1 MKFKSLFA
9 AAALAVFAL
18 VGCESEENL
27 GEARISVDPTSISL
41 AATDDSKAVTLV
53 ATRDWQIY
61 SQPDWVALDKTTGT
75 ASTKEQTVTI
85 SVAANSGNDRE
96 GEVVFTIGLARA
108 SLTVKQAGE
117 AGELKKGSGTLE
129 DPYSVAGAIEFC
141 QSLGADVQSTN
152 NVYIHGIVSSV
163 TTTYE
168 ASGTYGN
175 ATFYIVDNEGD
186 TDQFYV
192 FQTLYLG
199 NKKWTSGSPD
209 IKVND
214 DVIICGKV
222 VNYKGN
228 TPETVSKGGSFVY
241 SLNGKTEGG
250 GTEVDPGTPKG
261 NGTLDNPYNPA
272 GAAAFVK
279 TLAADTPSTEKV
291 YVKGKVS
298 KVATTFEGSGSY
310 GNASFY
316 IVDET
321 DGKGEFYIFQTY
333 YLGNRQWKSGDAEI
347 KVDDVVIVYGP
358 VVNYKGNTP
367 ETVGKGASFIYS
379 LNGKTEGGNENPPAG
394 EAKGS
399 GTQADPYNAAG
410 VLAFIATLEGSN
422 ESTNDVY
429 VKGKISSIKYT
440 FSADYG
446 TATFDISD
454 DGSTNGSQFTCYS
467 VYTLGNQAW
476 VDGNTQIAVGDEVI
490 ICGKV
495 YKYNGNTPETVSK
508 KAYIYSL
515 NGKTSDTVGPVF
527 GVEKT
532 EITVAASATSATI
545 NVTGNV
551 KWTASS
557 ENATVSPAS
566 GEGNGAV
573 TVSFAANTDT
583 ENAKTYTVVVSTTE
597 DVTTKSYTVT
607 ITQNKVSAGGG
618 TSYTLD
624 GDAIKAAHTEGWS
637 YTSGEKKVTAT
648 DGSEWILFNTYASKN
663 QVTVQMNKGKSA
675 YVLTPA
681 LPDGMEIKKISVVL
695 NKKNDGT
702 GDMGDR
708 PMDILSADG
717 KATLLDNVTG
727 QTLAD
732 GLDVAAGNT
741 QARIICDETNGG
753 AVYITSITVT
763 YGAK

>member
-41 AATDDSKAVTLV
+41 AATDDSKAVTLI

-85 SVAANSGNDRE
+85 SVAANSGYDRE

-141 QSLGADVQSTN
+141 QSLGADVQSEN
-152 NVYIHGIVSSV
+152 SVYIKGIVSSV
-163 TTTYE
+163 STTYE

-175 ATFYIVDNEGD
+175 ALFYIVDNEGD
-186 TDQFYV
+186 TDQFYA

-199 NKKWTSGSPD
+199 NRK
-209 IKVND
+209 
-214 DVIICGKV
+214 
-222 VNYKGN
+222 
-228 TPETVSKGGSFVY
+228 
-241 SLNGKTEGG
+241 
-250 GTEVDPGTPKG
+250 
-261 NGTLDNPYNPA
+261 
-272 GAAAFVK
+272 
-279 TLAADTPSTEKV
+279 
-291 YVKGKVS
+291 
-298 KVATTFEGSGSY
+298 
-310 GNASFY
+310 
-316 IVDET
+316 
-321 DGKGEFYIFQTY
+321 
-333 YLGNRQWKSGDAEI
+333 WKSGDADI
-347 KVDDVVIVYGP
+347 KAGDAVIICGP

-367 ETVGKGASFIYS
+367 ETVGKGASYLYS
-379 LNGKTEGGNENPPAG
+379 LNGKTEAVVEPEDPSKVEQITCAEFIQKADENTTYRLVGKVTSAVNTQYCSFDMNDGTATVVVWTVNNKDEWKDIVKKDGTVTVRGKYLLYTDKNGNQKHEMVDAYIEKFEAGSSSDDPTPSNPSG
-394 EAKGS
+394 T

-476 VDGNTQIAVGDEVI
+476 VEGNTQIAVGDEVI

-532 EITVAASATSATI
+532 EIIVAASATSATI

-557 ENATVSPAS
+557 ENATVNPAS

-607 ITQNKVSAGGG
+607 ITQNKVSAGGEEVTVTFDKAKLAAAACKGAVVKMDDVISFTNSSDYG
-618 TSYTLD
+618 TTNV
-624 GDAIKAAHTEGWS
+624 TELRIYKS
-637 YTSGEKKVTAT
+637 QTFTVTAT
-648 DGSEWILFNTYASKN
+648 GKTITKIEFTCTASDKTKQGPGCWGAGAPSGYTYSGTTGTWVGESASVAFTATDN
-663 QVTVQMNKGKSA
+663 QV
-675 YVLTPA
+675 
-681 LPDGMEIKKISVVL
+681 
-695 NKKNDGT
+695 
-702 GDMGDR
+702 
-708 PMDILSADG
+708 
-717 KATLLDNVTG
+717 
-727 QTLAD
+727 
-732 GLDVAAGNT
+732 
-741 QARIICDETNGG
+741 RIVELK
-753 AVYITSITVT
+753 VSY
-763 YGAK
+763 K

>member
-141 QSLGADVQSTN
+141 QSLGADVQSEN
-152 NVYIHGIVSSV
+152 SVYIKGIVSSV
-163 TTTYE
+163 STTYE

-175 ATFYIVDNEGD
+175 AVFYIVDNEGD
-186 TDQFYV
+186 TDQFYA

-199 NKKWTSGSPD
+199 NRK
-209 IKVND
+209 
-214 DVIICGKV
+214 
-222 VNYKGN
+222 
-228 TPETVSKGGSFVY
+228 
-241 SLNGKTEGG
+241 
-250 GTEVDPGTPKG
+250 
-261 NGTLDNPYNPA
+261 
-272 GAAAFVK
+272 
-279 TLAADTPSTEKV
+279 
-291 YVKGKVS
+291 
-298 KVATTFEGSGSY
+298 
-310 GNASFY
+310 
-316 IVDET
+316 
-321 DGKGEFYIFQTY
+321 
-333 YLGNRQWKSGDAEI
+333 WKSGDDDI
-347 KVDDVVIVYGP
+347 KAGDAVIICGP

-367 ETVGKGASFIYS
+367 ETVGKGASYLYS
-379 LNGKTEGGNENPPAG
+379 LNGKTEAVVEPEDPSKVEQITCAEFIQKADENTTYRLVGKVTSAVNTQYCSFDMNDGTATVVVWTVNNKDEWKDKVKKDGTVTVRGKYLLYTDKSGNQKHEMVDAYIEKFEAGSSSDDPTPSNPSG
-394 EAKGS
+394 T

-429 VKGKISSIKYT
+429 VKGKISSIKYS

-476 VDGNTQIAVGDEVI
+476 VEGNTQIAVGDEVI

-532 EITVAASATSATI
+532 EITVGASATSATI

-607 ITQNKVSAGGG
+607 ITQNKVSAGGEEVTVTFDKAKLAAAACKGAVVKMDDVISFTNSSDYG
-618 TSYTLD
+618 TTNV
-624 GDAIKAAHTEGWS
+624 TELRIYKGQ
-637 YTSGEKKVTAT
+637 TFTVTAT
-648 DGSEWILFNTYASKN
+648 GKTITKIEFTCTASDKTKQGPGCWGAGAPSGYTYSGTTGTWVGESASVAFTATDN
-663 QVTVQMNKGKSA
+663 QV
-675 YVLTPA
+675 
-681 LPDGMEIKKISVVL
+681 
-695 NKKNDGT
+695 
-702 GDMGDR
+702 
-708 PMDILSADG
+708 
-717 KATLLDNVTG
+717 
-727 QTLAD
+727 
-732 GLDVAAGNT
+732 
-741 QARIICDETNGG
+741 RIVELK
-753 AVYITSITVT
+753 VT
-763 YGAK
+763 YK

>member
-141 QSLGADVQSTN
+141 QSLGADVQSEN
-152 NVYIHGIVSSV
+152 SVYIKGIVSSV
-163 TTTYE
+163 STTYE

-175 ATFYIVDNEGD
+175 ALFYIVDNEGD
-186 TDQFYV
+186 TDQFYA

-199 NKKWTSGSPD
+199 NRKWTSGDDD
-209 IKVND
+209 IKAGD
-214 DVIICGKV
+214 AVIIC
-222 VNYKGN
+222 
-228 TPETVSKGGSFVY
+228 
-241 SLNGKTEGG
+241 
-250 GTEVDPGTPKG
+250 
-261 NGTLDNPYNPA
+261 
-272 GAAAFVK
+272 
-279 TLAADTPSTEKV
+279 
-291 YVKGKVS
+291 
-298 KVATTFEGSGSY
+298 
-310 GNASFY
+310 
-316 IVDET
+316 
-321 DGKGEFYIFQTY
+321 
-333 YLGNRQWKSGDAEI
+333 
-347 KVDDVVIVYGP
+347 GP

-367 ETVGKGASFIYS
+367 ETVGKGASYLYS
-379 LNGKTEGGNENPPAG
+379 LNGVTGGDAPTPTPGTAKGTGTLADPYNPAG
-394 EAKGS
+394 AAAAVASLTWTSNTDYQKTDPVYVKGKVKSIAVSNNVEQSYANTGTYGNASFYITDSDDATGEFYVFRALYLGNKAYQSGQTDIKVGDEVVICGALMNYHGNTPETVANEAYLYSLNGVTGS
-399 GTQADPYNAAG
+399 DTPTPSNPSGTGTQADPYNAAG

-476 VDGNTQIAVGDEVI
+476 VEGNTQIAVGDEVI

-557 ENATVSPAS
+557 ENATVNPAS

-607 ITQNKVSAGGG
+607 ITQNKVSAGGEEVTVTFDKAKLAAAACKGAVVKMDDVISFTNSSDYG
-618 TSYTLD
+618 TTNV
-624 GDAIKAAHTEGWS
+624 TELRIYKS
-637 YTSGEKKVTAT
+637 QTFTVTAT
-648 DGSEWILFNTYASKN
+648 GKTITKIEFTCTASDKTKQGPGCWGAGAPSGYTYSGTNGTWVGESASVAFTATDN
-663 QVTVQMNKGKSA
+663 QV
-675 YVLTPA
+675 
-681 LPDGMEIKKISVVL
+681 
-695 NKKNDGT
+695 
-702 GDMGDR
+702 
-708 PMDILSADG
+708 
-717 KATLLDNVTG
+717 
-727 QTLAD
+727 
-732 GLDVAAGNT
+732 
-741 QARIICDETNGG
+741 RIVELK
-753 AVYITSITVT
+753 VSY
-763 YGAK
+763 K

>member
-141 QSLGADVQSTN
+141 QSLGADVQSEN
-152 NVYIHGIVSSV
+152 SVYIKGIVSSV
-163 TTTYE
+163 STTYE

-175 ATFYIVDNEGD
+175 AVFYIVDNEGD
-186 TDQFYV
+186 TDQFYA

-199 NKKWTSGSPD
+199 NRK
-209 IKVND
+209 
-214 DVIICGKV
+214 
-222 VNYKGN
+222 
-228 TPETVSKGGSFVY
+228 
-241 SLNGKTEGG
+241 
-250 GTEVDPGTPKG
+250 
-261 NGTLDNPYNPA
+261 
-272 GAAAFVK
+272 
-279 TLAADTPSTEKV
+279 
-291 YVKGKVS
+291 
-298 KVATTFEGSGSY
+298 
-310 GNASFY
+310 
-316 IVDET
+316 
-321 DGKGEFYIFQTY
+321 
-333 YLGNRQWKSGDAEI
+333 WKSGDDDI
-347 KVDDVVIVYGP
+347 KAGDAVIICGP

-367 ETVGKGASFIYS
+367 ETVGKGASYLYS
-379 LNGKTEGGNENPPAG
+379 LNGKTEAVVEPEDPSKVEQITCAEFIQKADENTTYRLVGKVTSAVNTQYCSFDMNDGTATVVVWTVNNKDEWKDKVKKDGTVTVRGKYLLYTDKSGNQKHEMVDAYIEKFEAGSSSDDPTPSNPSG
-394 EAKGS
+394 T

-429 VKGKISSIKYT
+429 VKGKISSIKYS

-476 VDGNTQIAVGDEVI
+476 VEGNTQIAVGDEVI

-532 EITVAASATSATI
+532 EITVGASATSATI

-607 ITQNKVSAGGG
+607 ITQNKVSAGGEEVTVTFDKAKLAAAACKGAVVKMDDVISFTNSSDYG
-618 TSYTLD
+618 TTNV
-624 GDAIKAAHTEGWS
+624 TELRIYKGQ
-637 YTSGEKKVTAT
+637 TFTVTAT
-648 DGSEWILFNTYASKN
+648 GKTITKIEFTCTASDKTKQGPGCWGAGAPSGYTYSGTTGTWVGESASVAFTATDN
-663 QVTVQMNKGKSA
+663 QVRIV
-675 YVLTPA
+675 
-681 LPDGMEIKKISVVL
+681 EL
-695 NKKNDGT
+695 NVSYK
-702 GDMGDR
+702 
-708 PMDILSADG
+708 
-717 KATLLDNVTG
+717 
-727 QTLAD
+727 
-732 GLDVAAGNT
+732 
-741 QARIICDETNGG
+741 
-753 AVYITSITVT
+753 
-763 YGAK
+763 

>member
-129 DPYSVAGAIEFC
+129 DPYSVAGVIEYV
-141 QSLGADVQSTN
+141 QSLGADVQSEN
-152 NVYIHGIVSSV
+152 SVYIKGIVSSV
-163 TTTYE
+163 NTTYE
-168 ASGTYGN
+168 ASDTYGN
-175 ATFYIVDNEGD
+175 ALFYIVDNEGD
-186 TDQFYV
+186 TDQFYA

-199 NKKWTSGSPD
+199 NRK
-209 IKVND
+209 
-214 DVIICGKV
+214 
-222 VNYKGN
+222 
-228 TPETVSKGGSFVY
+228 
-241 SLNGKTEGG
+241 
-250 GTEVDPGTPKG
+250 
-261 NGTLDNPYNPA
+261 
-272 GAAAFVK
+272 
-279 TLAADTPSTEKV
+279 
-291 YVKGKVS
+291 
-298 KVATTFEGSGSY
+298 
-310 GNASFY
+310 
-316 IVDET
+316 
-321 DGKGEFYIFQTY
+321 
-333 YLGNRQWKSGDAEI
+333 WKSGDDDI
-347 KVDDVVIVYGP
+347 KAGDAVIICGP

-367 ETVGKGASFIYS
+367 ETVGKGASYLYS
-379 LNGKTEGGNENPPAG
+379 LNGKTEAVVEPEDPSKVEQITCAEFIQKADENTTYRLVGKVTSAVNTQYCSFDMNDGTATVVVWTVNNKDEWKDKVKKDGTVTVRGKYLLYTDKSGNQKHEMVDAYIEKFEAGSSSDDPTPSNPSG
-394 EAKGS
+394 T

-429 VKGKISSIKYT
+429 VKGKISSIKYS

-476 VDGNTQIAVGDEVI
+476 VEGNTQIAVGDEVI

-607 ITQNKVSAGGG
+607 ITQNKVSAGGEEVTVTFDKAKLAAAACKGAVVKMDDVISFTNSSDYG
-618 TSYTLD
+618 TTD
-624 GDAIKAAHTEGWS
+624 VTELRIYKGK
-637 YTSGEKKVTAT
+637 TFTVTAT
-648 DGSEWILFNTYASKN
+648 GKTITKIEFTCTASDKTKQGPGCWGAGAPSGYTYSGTTGTWVGESASVAFTATDN
-663 QVTVQMNKGKSA
+663 QV
-675 YVLTPA
+675 
-681 LPDGMEIKKISVVL
+681 
-695 NKKNDGT
+695 
-702 GDMGDR
+702 
-708 PMDILSADG
+708 
-717 KATLLDNVTG
+717 
-727 QTLAD
+727 
-732 GLDVAAGNT
+732 
-741 QARIICDETNGG
+741 RIVELK
-753 AVYITSITVT
+753 VSY
-763 YGAK
+763 K